1 MRKGRGKIRFG
12 LAIFGGLHMD
22 QPEPVTLGVP
32 CSTSVAQACPWLV
45 ASALVPLGG
54 RGAEMSI
61 SRRGRGGRV

>member
-32 CSTSVAQACPWLV
+32 CSTSVWHKPVLGSWLLLWCLWV
-45 ASALVPLGG
+45 EEEP
-54 RGAEMSI
+54 R
-61 SRRGRGGRV
+61 